1 MFQSTYLYY
10 WDASGQNFSKIE
22 HYLWEQEANNPKKGH
37 FMDAESVQETLK
49 IFNFKITYMLC

>member
-22 HYLWEQEANNPKKGH
+22 YYLWEQEANNSKKGH
-37 FMDAESVQETLK
+37 FMDAELVQETLK